1 MTTRLEVGPIVL
13 PCACANLRRAA
24 RAVTQRYDA
33 ALRSAGLRATQFTLL
48 QVLQRAGGLTQ
59 GVLGTILATDS
70 TTLSRTL
77 QPLEAAGWI
86 RSTSGADRRQRR
98 VALTAGGRRK
108 LAQAMPAWEK
118 AQRRL
123 RDRLG
128 GPRWQALLDLLQTT
142 AQVAA
147 RR

>member
-1 MTTRLEVGPIVL
+1 MTPRPELGPIAL

-33 ALRSAGLRATQFTLL
+33 ALRPAGLRATQFTLL
-48 QVLQRAGGLTQ
+48 QVLERAGGLTQ
-59 GVLGTILATDS
+59 GALGTILATDS

-77 QPLEAAGWI
+77 QPLVAAGWV
-86 RSTSGADRRQRR
+86 RSTTGADRRLRH
-98 VALTAGGRRK
+98 VALTAAGRRK
-108 LAQAMPAWEK
+108 LAQATPRWEK
-118 AQRRL
+118 VQRHL

-128 GPRWQALLDLLQTT
+128 GPRWQALLDLLQST
-142 AQVAA
+142 AQVVG

>member
-1 MTTRLEVGPIVL
+1 MTPRLEPGPIAL

-33 ALRSAGLRATQFTLL
+33 ALRPAGLRATQFTLL
-48 QVLQRAGGLTQ
+48 QVLERAGGLTQ
-59 GVLGTILATDS
+59 GVLGTVLATDS

-77 QPLEAAGWI
+77 QPLEAAGWV
-86 RSTSGADRRQRR
+86 RSTAGADRRLRH
-98 VALTAGGRRK
+98 VALTAAGRRK
-108 LAQAMPAWEK
+108 LAQATPRWEK
-118 AQRRL
+118 VQRRL

-142 AQVAA
+142 AQVVG

>member
-1 MTTRLEVGPIVL
+1 MTPRPELGPIAL

-33 ALRSAGLRATQFTLL
+33 ALRPAGLRATQFTLL
-48 QVLQRAGGLTQ
+48 QVLERAGGLTQ
-59 GVLGTILATDS
+59 GALGTILATDS

-77 QPLEAAGWI
+77 QPLEAAGWV
-86 RSTSGADRRQRR
+86 RSTAGADRRRR
-98 VALTAGGRRK
+98 HVALTAAGRRK
-108 LAQAMPAWEK
+108 LAQATPRWEK
-118 AQRRL
+118 VQRRL

-142 AQVAA
+142 AQLVG